1 MPFGAAQFTIVVMD
15 APATGARRRA
25 PRRPATPLAPHDE
38 SRTPRKFLASKKA
51 PFAIRWYGA
60 TSLYGHFRN
69 FISRAIAA
77 EQVDSRD
84 WMRPQPPEVLLD
96 RIADVLGAEGVG
108 NTLIERLGRPLWIDF
123 VADSGDDRDTS
134 EAVAEMLAARY
145 EVKRPDGTTRELP
158 RGEILMFGGD
168 TAYPVA
174 TAEEL
179 YRRLTEPWNVVFRR
193 ERRSLPEDRR
203 RRVLMGVPG
212 NHDWYDGLDGFG
224 RLFRRSATSLPELD
238 APKSHKRS
246 RSKIMARL
254 RKLGS
259 PILQGGNVQAK
270 VGELGHKLHLDE
282 VTGTLKIFGSVF
294 RSMRA
299 FLAGGGKRR
308 RRRLV
313 LLGYTAVQEAS
324 YFALPLAPGM
334 DLWGVDRQLG
344 RLDFRQR
351 TYFRKL
357 RALAPQHALM
367 VCASDPFSAYGEPN
381 KPGVQILEA
390 VGLETTKD
398 RFLYLTGDYHHYERR
413 HVDRAVQVIG
423 GGGGAFLH
431 GTRINQ
437 FSMSRL
443 AQGRRELPRPE
454 QTYPSAAVSRKLLS
468 GVPFKLVGG
477 RAGYLVHLAG
487 ALVAWLEL
495 SAESWGPLSFA
506 GTAVGVVLGTT
517 MLLYFIAGHGSAHP
531 RSILAVAV
539 PFGVLLGAL
548 PALLDMLLGPLVPPH
563 FGWVLVLFTAFVLTF
578 VFGIFLTANAVLG
591 LEHQQAFTV
600 LGHTGFKHFTR
611 LCVHPSGVVEAYAIG
626 KDDPLAKAAATLLD
640 QFDVELSADEPV
652 PSSRAPLSG

>member
-1 MPFGAAQFTIVVMD
+1 MD
-15 APATGARRRA
+15 APVAGARRKSQVKHA
-25 PRRPATPLAPHDE
+25 VALAAHDE
-38 SRTPRKFLASKKA
+38 SRTPRKFVSSKKP

-84 WMRPQPPEVLLD
+84 WMRPQPPEIMLD
-96 RIADVLGAEGVG
+96 RVAEVLGASHHGDS
-108 NTLIERLGRPLWIDF
+108 LLERLGRPLWLDF

-134 EAVAEMLAARY
+134 EAVAEMLASRY
-145 EVKRPDGTTRELP
+145 EVASPDGTTRTLP
-158 RGEILMFGGD
+158 RGEMLMFGGD

-179 YRRLTEPWNVVFRR
+179 YRRLTEPWNRVFRR
-193 ERRSLPEDRR
+193 ERGSTPDQRR
-203 RRVLMGVPG
+203 RRVLLGVPG

-238 APKSHKRS
+238 THKGKKRS

-259 PILQGGNVQAK
+259 PILQGADVQAR
-270 VGELGHKLHLDE
+270 VGALGHKLHLDE
-282 VTGTLKIFGSVF
+282 VTGTLKIFASVF

-299 FLAGGGKRR
+299 FLSGGGKRR
-308 RRRLV
+308 RKRLV

-324 YFALPLAPGM
+324 YFALPLAPGI

-344 RLDFRQR
+344 QLDFRQR
-351 TYFRKL
+351 TFFRKL
-357 RALAPQHALM
+357 RARAPHHSLV

-381 KPGVQILEA
+381 KPGVQILQA
-390 VGLETTKD
+390 VGLNTKAD

-413 HVDRAVQVIG
+413 NVDRAVQVIG
-423 GGGGAFLH
+423 GGAGAFLH

-437 FSMSRL
+437 FSASRL
-443 AQGRRELPRPE
+443 AHGNSREIERPAM
-454 QTYPSAAVSRKLLS
+454 TYPSAAVSRTLLS
-468 GVPFKLVGG
+468 GVPFKLVAG
-477 RAGYLVHLAG
+477 RAGYLVHFVG

-495 SAESWGPLSFA
+495 SAVDWGTLSYGA
-506 GTAVGVVLGTT
+506 TMSSVTLGTIA
-517 MLLYFIAGHGSAHP
+517 LLYFIAGHGSAHP
-531 RSILAVAV
+531 RSILAVAA
-539 PFGVLLGAL
+539 PFGVALGAL
-548 PALLDMLLGPLVPPH
+548 PAGVGMLFGPFVPAH
-563 FGWVLVLFTAFVLTF
+563 FGWVLVLLTAFLLTF
-578 VFGIFLTANAVLG
+578 VFGLFLTVNAVLG

-611 LCVHPSGVVEAYAIG
+611 LCVHPDGKVEAWAIG
-626 KDDPLAKAAATLLD
+626 KDDPLAAAAATLLD
-640 QFDVELSADEPV
+640 RFDTDLSADEPI
-652 PSSRAPLSG
+652 PSSRGPLSEPAV